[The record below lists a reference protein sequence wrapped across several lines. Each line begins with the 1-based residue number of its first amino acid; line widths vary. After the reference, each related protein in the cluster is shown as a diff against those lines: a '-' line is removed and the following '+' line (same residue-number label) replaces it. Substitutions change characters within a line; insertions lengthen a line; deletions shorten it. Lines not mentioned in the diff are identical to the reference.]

1 MSLFQGAG
9 GTMGGWIGENQEVGV
24 SLPIACAELNFRPC
38 KRGLRGN
45 ARALAHASAKSS
57 GDTPPGPTPEKR
69 SKNSRRLAESFSF
82 SNSASKSDGCG
93 VVEAFAATLAF

>member
-1 MSLFQGAG
+1 
-9 GTMGGWIGENQEVGV
+9 MGGWIGEIQEVGV
-24 SLPIACAELNFRPC
+24 SLLIACAALNFRPC

-57 GDTPPGPTPEKR
+57 GDTRPGPTPEKR

-82 SNSASKSDGCG
+82 SNSESKSDGCG
-93 VVEAFAATLAF
+93 QTETLATLAS